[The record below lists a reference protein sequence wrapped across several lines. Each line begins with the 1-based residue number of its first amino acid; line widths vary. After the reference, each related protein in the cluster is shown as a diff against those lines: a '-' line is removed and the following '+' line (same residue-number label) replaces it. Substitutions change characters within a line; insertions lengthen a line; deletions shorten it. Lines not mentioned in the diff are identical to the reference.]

1 LQASITSRPAL
12 GHDRSTTASRTQNP
26 SFIGAVLNL
35 KPTAAR
41 VYLPPDANTFLS
53 TIAYC
58 FKSKNYVNLM
68 AGSKQPSAVFLT
80 ADEAENHYRAGGS
93 IWKFASHR

>member
-1 LQASITSRPAL
+1 
-12 GHDRSTTASRTQNP
+12 
-26 SFIGAVLNL
+26 
-35 KPTAAR
+35 
-41 VYLPPDANTFLS
+41 LPPDANTFLS

-80 ADEAENHYRAGGS
+80 ADEAENHRRRRGS
-93 IWKFASHR
+93 I